1 MESQA
6 LTPNSQTFGA
16 ALGACGCLRETF
28 GHGPFDVQWP
38 QRCIVKVSRQQQTLD
53 RRFVLARQAGGKKWF
68 KNWFQTRSAAAS
80 TDLEKVEN
88 APKSRVRPEA
98 SSSWPLG
105 SLKLSLDPD
114 ALDSPHLS
122 AIRGVRSWES
132 ALWLLK
138 KMQNYQAAGLPV
150 KMVTVL
156 T

>member
-1 MESQA
+1 MPLLEPADASEK
-6 LTPNSQTFGA
+6 LSGVE
-16 ALGACGCLRETF
+16 R
-28 GHGPFDVQWP
+28 PFDVQWP

-105 SLKLSLDPD
+105 SLKLSLEISPVAAEED
-114 ALDSPHLS
+114 AELPGRRASREDVNLRMS
-122 AIRGVRSWES
+122 RTWE
-132 ALWLLK
+132 
-138 KMQNYQAAGLPV
+138 GLG
-150 KMVTVL
+150 L
-156 T
+156 N